1 MPDKHEPEREPQSL
15 AENLFAQFLT
25 AREQGQSPDFEALLR
40 QHPELATRLRQ
51 LDAQYVHWKSI

>member
-1 MPDKHEPEREPQSL
+1 MPPPNSSEPDPQSL
-15 AENLFAQFLT
+15 AEDIFARFLT